1 MRKLIEPK
9 RVEGTGDLSKLQNE
23 EVHTPRRRFTGNM
36 AHVMKMG
43 NEYRVLVEKYE
54 QHIWETLAQ
63 MGE

>member
-1 MRKLIEPK
+1 
-9 RVEGTGDLSKLQNE
+9 
-23 EVHTPRRRFTGNM
+23 M

-63 MGE
+63 MRE